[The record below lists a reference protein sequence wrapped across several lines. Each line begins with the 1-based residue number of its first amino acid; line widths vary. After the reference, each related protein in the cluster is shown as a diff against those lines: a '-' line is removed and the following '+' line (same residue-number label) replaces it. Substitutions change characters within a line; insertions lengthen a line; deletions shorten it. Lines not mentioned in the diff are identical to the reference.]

1 MRGKPHV
8 KTIMQGDRN
17 SNPCPDFHR
26 KRIVMEQLSE
36 NNGNKM
42 KCIECG
48 GHMRLRQI
56 SGYMQTKTVVDAFVC
71 DNCGEIVFPSASAKI
86 LEQALD
92 CKSKM

>member
-1 MRGKPHV
+1 MSKLSCKVTEIQILARIFIV
-8 KTIMQGDRN
+8 
-17 SNPCPDFHR
+17 
-26 KRIVMEQLSE
+26 KRIVMEQLSK
-36 NNGNKM
+36 NSGNKM

-48 GHMRLRQI
+48 GDMRPQQI

-92 CKSKM
+92 CKSKR

>member
-1 MRGKPHV
+1 MSKLSCKVTEIQILARIFIV
-8 KTIMQGDRN
+8 
-17 SNPCPDFHR
+17 
-26 KRIVMEQLSE
+26 KRIAMKQLSE